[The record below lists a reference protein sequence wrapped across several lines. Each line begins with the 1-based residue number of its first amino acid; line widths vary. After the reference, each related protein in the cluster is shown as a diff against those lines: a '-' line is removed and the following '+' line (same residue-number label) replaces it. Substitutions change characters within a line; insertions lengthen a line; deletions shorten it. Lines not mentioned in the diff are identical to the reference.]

1 MAIRTHQF
9 ALKTVAST
17 AGQVLYTVPAGQRAL
32 IKYASLVSFAT
43 APGRIVVGLL
53 TPIFNLGSIID
64 VPAGTQ
70 GKLETT
76 GPIYAVL
83 EAGEQLFSQVA
94 SVTGG
99 GYWVTAGGV
108 LFDI

>member
-1 MAIRTHQF
+1 MQ
-9 ALKTVAST
+9 LN
-17 AGQVLYTVPAGQRAL
+17 L
-32 IKYASLVSFAT
+32 IEENQLASLRMFDYGGTKLPDSQT
-43 APGRIVVGLL
+43 IVILPFELHGSSAAVV
-53 TPIFNLGSIID
+53 FDLGSIID